1 MVFAGAARQRL
12 AEASD
17 NVPILPAEGNTSAL
31 DVATEYK
38 TSVVDKNNSFHDHDG
53 LWWRGE
59 PTLAKDVHDNSSTKA
74 ESKAIV
80 KSRML
85 IVHICA
91 LRSIASRHG
100 GLAALLLAQ

>member
-12 AEASD
+12 AEESD
-17 NVPILPAEGNTSAL
+17 NSPILPAEGNTSAL

-38 TSVVDKNNSFHDHDG
+38 TSVVDKNNSFHDHDV
-53 LWWRGE
+53 LWWRWE

-85 IVHICA
+85 IVHICT
-91 LRSIASRHG
+91 LDRS
-100 GLAALLLAQ
+100 